1 MFYGKSNKKDY
12 LKGLFRRKYMLEIL
26 LKNLNFRLI
35 GILNDMTCSLFVG
48 SYSSYVLEPA
58 ILH

>member
-12 LKGLFRRKYMLEIL
+12 LKGSFRRKYVLEIL
-26 LKNLNFRLI
+26 LNFLNFRLI
-35 GILNDMTCSLFVG
+35 GILNDMTCLPFVG

>member
-12 LKGLFRRKYMLEIL
+12 LKGLFRRKYVLEIL